1 MAGIYIHIPFCA
13 SFCRYCSFY
22 SERCRDTRL
31 MARYVDALL
40 EEIRVVRLQVHD
52 LDPQAQNRPETR
64 LQVQSLDPWAHP
76 TLYIGGGT
84 PSLLPPEQ
92 LERIVTAVRQY
103 LLPAATQ
110 NGHNATS
117 LCAGND
123 VFSEFTLEANPD
135 DITPES
141 LAAWKR
147 LGVNRLSIGVQSFDD
162 GLLRWMGRR
171 HNAAQ
176 AENAVWMAREAGFD
190 NISLDLIFGYVGL
203 TDDIWLDTLDRAL
216 ALAPEHLSCY
226 QMSVEEGSTLGD
238 EAAAGAYAPPAQ
250 ETCARQY
257 ALLRQRVAAA
267 GFHHYEISNFARPG
281 YESRHNSAYWRR
293 EPYLGFGPGAHS
305 YDGDRLRRWNNPD
318 LDAYLAAFTP
328 AATDTDRRA
337 VMGSETLSDTDLWNE
352 RVMLA
357 LRTAAG
363 LDLTTLAP
371 EHRAA
376 IAPAVERLLAEGL
389 LERLPQRTLVRI
401 PAERFFISDSIISDL
416 FL

>member
-1 MAGIYIHIPFCA
+1 MAGIYVHIPFCA

-40 EEIRVVRLQVHD
+40 EEIRAVRLQVHD
-52 LDPQAQNRPETR
+52 LDPQEQNRPETR

-92 LERIVTAVRQY
+92 LARIVTAVRQY

-110 NGHNATS
+110 NGR
-117 LCAGND
+117 ND
-123 VFSEFTLEANPD
+123 VFGEFTLEANPD

-147 LGVNRLSIGVQSFDD
+147 LGVNRLSLGVQSFDD

-171 HNAAQ
+171 HTAAQ
-176 AENAVWMAREAGFD
+176 AEKAVRMAREAGFD
-190 NISLDLIFGYVGL
+190 NISLDLIFGYAGL

-226 QMSVEEGSTLGD
+226 QMSVEEGSALGE
-238 EAAAGAYAPPAQ
+238 EASAGAYAPPAQ

-281 YESRHNSAYWRR
+281 HESRHNSAYWRR

-305 YDGDRLRRWNNPD
+305 YDGDRLRRWINPD
-318 LDAYLAAFTP
+318 LDAYLAAFAPT
-328 AATDTDRRA
+328 ATAESRKA
-337 VMGSETLSDTDLWNE
+337 VTGSETLSDKDLWNE

-363 LDLTTLAP
+363 LNLAALAP

>member
-40 EEIRVVRLQVHD
+40 EEIRAVRLQVHD
-52 LDPQAQNRPETR
+52 LDPQEQNRPETR
-64 LQVQSLDPWAHP
+64 LQVQPLDPWAHP

-92 LERIVTAVRQY
+92 LARIVTAVRQD

-110 NGHNATS
+110 NGHNTTS

-123 VFSEFTLEANPD
+123 VFGEFTLEANPD
-135 DITPES
+135 DITPEI

-147 LGVNRLSIGVQSFDD
+147 LGVNRLSLGVQSFDD
-162 GLLRWMGRR
+162 AMLRWMGRR
-171 HNAAQ
+171 HNAAK
-176 AENAVWMAREAGFD
+176 AENAVRMAREAGFD

-203 TDDIWLDTLDRAL
+203 TDDIWLDTLDHAL

-226 QMSVEEGSTLGD
+226 QMSVEEGSALGE

-337 VMGSETLSDTDLWNE
+337 VMGSETLSDKDLWNE

-363 LDLTTLAP
+363 LDLATLAP
-371 EHRAA
+371 EHRTA